1 MIQSAPT
8 RLRDSTGSPAT
19 ALPSR
24 PFASVPVAIKGGN
37 INAAQHPRDRSGSD
51 LSASLVSNDSSIFDT
66 ISMSDVASIASS
78 VPSDSEDNLH
88 EVDFKYHPPRISSK
102 TYMQQHPTPEII
114 EEDPDEDSENGDRVV
129 ANAIHP
135 GVQVTHPSPRSPA
148 PASPPALHINTSNLG
163 PNGEIKE
170 DSPIEMK
177 HHKHKATRRNDTI
190 DEVNGKNA
198 SASKSSQSATSAVTP
213 GTPKASDA
221 QPPPGGT
228 PLTSAK
234 KEKSGFFHLSKPILN
249 RSKSQTLMQGDA
261 KLHHLKDSIINV
273 FSSANNSAVKSNK
286 TPPESKGPSTPGT
299 PNLPSTAPSTV
310 PSRKGS
316 IEPTPQTSAQASPTQ
331 QFSSPPPVGP
341 GPRRVASVGPNMML
355 ARGPILKHDDAYL
368 PVTGVGRKPQAQTR
382 PTRAISDP
390 PAAAGVRRAK
400 TLKECGVTNR
410 GKVAGKGATST
421 VTRAEC
427 KGKLVA
433 LKTFQKT
440 KGNESDGE
448 FKRRID
454 FEFEIAHSLHHP
466 NVVETMDLV
475 WDEGKHNWAETME
488 WCGGGDLFTIIKNGS
503 MTIVERNC
511 CFKQLVRGIA
521 YMHSQGIAHRDIKPE
536 NLLLNEEGQ
545 LKITDFG
552 VSDIVFHEGEDD
564 LPKKCSGLCGSEP
577 YMAPEVHTS
586 KQYHGFPLDVWGCGI
601 VYISLTFPGL
611 LWHKATVGDRR
622 YEAYLASYLEAQDRT
637 AKKIEEAKL
646 QQHLDVHKDS
656 SADARSTTSSTDH
669 DHDHDR
675 KSVKSED
682 DALSRVSSSMSFKSP
697 SPAGTPP
704 NDYTVPGS
712 PTRSETRPNSSEG
725 ISKTPKRAHS
735 FRNPPTIKPAAN
747 IPPSPLPIA
756 KAASAAKGE
765 VKAASPHYIPFET
778 FVPHQRRLLYRILD
792 PNPATR
798 ITAAEILKDPW
809 FKEIQCCSFDPD
821 ELFRVQSGTFDA
833 SKGTVNKK
841 KAMPVKHKHPNHL
854 IKPVKK

>member
-1 MIQSAPT
+1 MIQSAPAP
-8 RLRDSTGSPAT
+8 LRDSTGSSAT
-19 ALPSR
+19 ALASR
-24 PFASVPVAIKGGN
+24 PFPSVPVAIQGGH
-37 INAAQHPRDRSGSD
+37 INAAQRPRDRSGSD

-78 VPSDSEDNLH
+78 VPSDTEDNLH
-88 EVDFKYHPPRISSK
+88 EADFKYHPPRISSK

-114 EEDPDEDSENGDRVV
+114 QEDPDEDSENGDQVL

-135 GVQVTHPSPRSPA
+135 GVQVTHPSPRSTA
-148 PASPPALHINTSNLG
+148 PAFPPPLHITTSNLG
-163 PNGEIKE
+163 RNGEIKD

-177 HHKHKATRRNDTI
+177 HHKHKLTRTSDTV
-190 DEVNGKNA
+190 DAVNGKNT

-213 GTPKASDA
+213 GTPKASDT
-221 QPPPGGT
+221 QPPPGDT

-234 KEKSGFFHLSKPILN
+234 KEKSGFFHRSKPMLN
-249 RSKSQTLMQGDA
+249 RPKSQTLLQGDA
-261 KLHHLKDSIINV
+261 KIHHLKDSIINV

-299 PNLPSTAPSTV
+299 PNLLSTAPS
-310 PSRKGS
+310 RKS
-316 IEPTPQTSAQASPTQ
+316 SVEPTPQTSAQASPTQ

-355 ARGPILKHDDAYL
+355 ARGPILKHDDAHL
-368 PVTGVGRKPQAQTR
+368 PVTGVGHKAQAQTR

-410 GKVAGKGATST
+410 GKVAGKGATAT

-433 LKTFQKT
+433 LKTFQKGKT
-440 KGNESDGE
+440 NESDAE

-454 FEFEIAHSLHHP
+454 VEFEIAHSLHHP
-466 NVVETMDLV
+466 NVVETMELV

-488 WCGGGDLFTIIKNGS
+488 WCGGGDLYSIIKNGT
-503 MTIVERNC
+503 MTPLEKNC
-511 CFKQLVRGIA
+511 CFKQLVRGVA
-521 YMHSQGIAHRDIKPE
+521 YMHSQGIVHRDIKPE

-552 VSDIVFHEGEDD
+552 VSDVVFHDGEEHN
-564 LPKKCSGLCGSEP
+564 PKRFSGLCGSEP

-586 KQYHGFPLDVWGCGI
+586 EEYHGFPLDVWGCGI
-601 VYISLTFPGL
+601 VYISLTFSAI
-611 LWHKATVGDRR
+611 LWSKAAVGDKG
-622 YEAYLASYLEAQDRT
+622 YETYLASYLKAQERT
-637 AKKIEEAKL
+637 AKKIEEAKH
-646 QQHLDVHKDS
+646 QQHLDIHKHGNE
-656 SADARSTTSSTDH
+656 DARSTTSSTDH

-682 DALSRVSSSMSFKSP
+682 NDALSRISSSMSFKSP
-697 SPAGTPP
+697 SPTGTPP

-712 PTRSETRPNSSEG
+712 PTRSENRPDSSEG
-725 ISKTPKRAHS
+725 LCKTPKRAKS
-735 FRNPPTIKPAAN
+735 FGHPPTIKPDA
-747 IPPSPLPIA
+747 ILPSPLPIA

-765 VKAASPHYIPFET
+765 VKAASPQYIPFER
-778 FVPHQRRLLYRILD
+778 FQPHQRRLLYRILD

-841 KAMPVKHKHPNHL
+841 KAMPVKHKHSNHL